1 MYVFIF
7 RYYTSLDLHNI
18 IIFDLSIEN
27 FSEVRN
33 SENKENPLTIICL
46 CKLSCSV
53 ALIIVDVM
61 VNTKYYL
68 LDYII
73 V

>member
-1 MYVFIF
+1 MYSYLDIILL
-7 RYYTSLDLHNI
+7 LDLHNI
-18 IIFDLSIEN
+18 FIFDLSIEN
-27 FSEVRN
+27 FSKVRN
-33 SENKENPLTIICL
+33 SENKENPITIIYL

>member
-1 MYVFIF
+1 MYSYLDIILL
-7 RYYTSLDLHNI
+7 LDLHNI

-27 FSEVRN
+27 FSKVRN
-33 SENKENPLTIICL
+33 SENKENPMTIYMYL